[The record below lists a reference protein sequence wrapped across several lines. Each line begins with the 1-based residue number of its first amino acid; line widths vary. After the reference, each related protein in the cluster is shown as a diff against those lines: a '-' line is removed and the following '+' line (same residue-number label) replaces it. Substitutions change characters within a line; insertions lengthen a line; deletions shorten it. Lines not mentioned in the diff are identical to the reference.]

1 MRAPWWR
8 RPGTRTPRRRR
19 LLTPPRRVL
28 AAVLLAVATGL
39 AVDAVAA
46 GPPPGVTLVV
56 AARDLPTGHA
66 VAEADLTRVVV
77 PPSAV
82 PDGALDAEDLT
93 GDGVVLAS
101 PVRRGEPLT
110 DARLTGP
117 GLLAAAPPGSVAVPV
132 RVVEAAALRLVRPG
146 DEVTVLAG
154 PDLSG
159 LTGGEVV
166 VPSAVVLHVPDT
178 DDGLL
183 AGDAGGGGVVVL
195 ALDRPGATRVA
206 AAAGQRP
213 LLLGLLP

>member
-1 MRAPWWR
+1 M
-8 RPGTRTPRRRR
+8 
-19 LLTPPRRVL
+19 
-28 AAVLLAVATGL
+28 LLAVATGL

-46 GPPPGVTLVV
+46 GPPPGVTLMV

-66 VAEADLTRVVV
+66 VTEADLTRVVV

-82 PDGALDAEDLT
+82 PDGALDAGDLT

-159 LTGGEVV
+159 VTGGGEVV

-183 AGDAGGGGVVVL
+183 GGEAGGGGVVVL

-206 AAAGQRP
+206 AATGQRP